1 MIGRFGKT
9 PKEVINVQINKGLSK
24 LEGINAM
31 QSKLEGSGGSC
42 LKIFDPSLVQ
52 VYGPPF
58 LFFLLL
64 ETIKEANVC
73 RRAADKKRIGEE
85 RQNQKRHTTPEK

>member
-1 MIGRFGKT
+1 LIGRFGKT

-42 LKIFDPSLVQ
+42 LKVFDPSLVQ
-52 VYGPPF
+52 IWSPHF
-58 LFFLLL
+58 FFL
-64 ETIKEANVC
+64 TFRNN
-73 RRAADKKRIGEE
+73 KRSQCVSKGC
-85 RQNQKRHTTPEK
+85 